1 MRIFGKYPTVEYIR
15 DDINA
20 VPFIFKLNKD
30 KPFRLAEPYPIYD
43 EENKIIAL
51 DPTRRMSKIE
61 LNKFHFFKRIDIEMY
76 HMTLVRR
83 DLRKKL
89 TNVSNRYNYGD
100 ITEEFWEKWDNY
112 DISMG
117 IVHPHPFMG
126 NLFSTVAEVPNY
138 FNIDLSKQCYV
149 CCKTG
154 NLMRCSACKKIRYC
168 GTGCQMEDWDRH
180 ENECIEI

>member
-83 DLRKKL
+83 DLRKKI
-89 TNVSNRYNYGD
+89 NKC
-100 ITEEFWEKWDNY
+100 F
-112 DISMG
+112 
-117 IVHPHPFMG
+117 
-126 NLFSTVAEVPNY
+126 
-138 FNIDLSKQCYV
+138 KQ
-149 CCKTG
+149 
-154 NLMRCSACKKIRYC
+154 I
-168 GTGCQMEDWDRH
+168 
-180 ENECIEI
+180 